1 MTDWIKTASPN
12 DGPSVPVRSNLPRE
26 KHEGQSVQS
35 WKRECWRDVL
45 NESFSKIEDVNVR
58 NAIFALVQL
67 GSSRCNETSTR

>member
-1 MTDWIKTASPN
+1 MTDWIKLPHPMN
-12 DGPSVPVRSNLPRE
+12 GPSVPVRSNNPER
-26 KHEGQSVQS
+26 KEGQSVQS

-67 GSSRCNETSTR
+67 GAVGSK